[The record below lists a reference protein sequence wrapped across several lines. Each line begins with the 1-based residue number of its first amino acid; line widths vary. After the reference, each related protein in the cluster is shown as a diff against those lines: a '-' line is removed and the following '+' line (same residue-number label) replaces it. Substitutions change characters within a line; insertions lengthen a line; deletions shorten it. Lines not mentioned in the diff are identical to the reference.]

1 MGYPSSLTPFYSGPK
16 SPVIG
21 FTKISAGIGIV
32 TIKVSLKA
40 HAWNNYAHCHSCDL
54 SCADTH
60 THTLHDVVQ
69 HIYCNIQKHRTLMIL
84 LQASIATGTG
94 SNRSPHQVHAKHAWG
109 IVQSKQLIGLH

>member
-1 MGYPSSLTPFYSGPK
+1 MH
-16 SPVIG
+16 
-21 FTKISAGIGIV
+21 GIIMHTAIV
-32 TIKVSLKA
+32 VTFHVQT
-40 HAWNNYAHCHSCDL
+40 H
-54 SCADTH
+54 TH